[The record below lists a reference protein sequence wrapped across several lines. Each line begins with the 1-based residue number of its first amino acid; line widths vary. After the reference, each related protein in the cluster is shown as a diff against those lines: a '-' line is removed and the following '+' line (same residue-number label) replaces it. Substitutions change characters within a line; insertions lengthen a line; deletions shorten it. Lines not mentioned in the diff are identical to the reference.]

1 MDYYQQRDYDRY
13 GFLASAQTGERYI
26 IMDGDE
32 KWGTSDLQQPLKWI
46 DEETGVVVIKSKKGN
61 KYTVKNRYG
70 SSRYDLSGMNRKDR
84 NEWRQRRLA
93 GLNMVADR
101 DSIWEEE

>member
-1 MDYYQQRDYDRY
+1 MDYYQQQDYDKY
-13 GFLASAQTGERYI
+13 GFLQSAQTGEKYI

-32 KWGTSDLQQPLKWI
+32 KWATSDLRKSLKWI
-46 DEETGVVVIKSKKGN
+46 DEETGVIVIKSKRGN
-61 KYTVKNRYG
+61 QYTVKNRYG
-70 SSRYDLSGMNRKDR
+70 SARYDLSGHDRKYR

-101 DSIWEEE
+101 LWEEE